1 MKKKVL
7 TNTYLREATKYQI
20 KLFLDEDDMFVSVK
34 RLIKVTDKFIIRHG
48 IVAMDNGY
56 YIIEMIPKKDNYAL
70 RIFLDDKKKIIEYYF
85 DIIKNSGIDE
95 EYKVPYFN
103 DLYVDITLLAKTGEV
118 NVLDEE
124 EFIDAYKHGDIDK
137 KDYDLVVKM
146 KKRLLK
152 EIKEGT
158 NKLLNVDLSKYLD
171 NF

>member
-20 KLFLDEDDMFVSVK
+20 KLFLDEEDLYVSVK
-34 RLIKVTDKFIIRHG
+34 KLINLTDKFIIKHG

-56 YIIEMIPKKDNYAL
+56 YIVEMIPKNDNYAL
-70 RIFLDDKKKIIEYYF
+70 RVFLDDKKNIIEYYF
-85 DIIKNSGIDE
+85 DIIKSSGIDE

-103 DLYVDITLLAKTGEV
+103 DLYLDITLLAKTGEI
-118 NVLDEE
+118 NVLDEK
-124 EFIDAYKHGDIDK
+124 EFIDAYKQGDIDK
-137 KDYDLVVKM
+137 KDYDLVIKM

-152 EIKEGT
+152 EIKDGT
-158 NKLLNVDLSKYLD
+158 NKLLNIDLSKYLD

>member
-20 KLFLDEDDMFVSVK
+20 KLFLDEDDLYVSVK
-34 RLIKVTDKFIIRHG
+34 KLINLTDKFIIKHG

-56 YIIEMIPKKDNYAL
+56 YIVEMIPKNDNYAL
-70 RIFLDDKKKIIEYYF
+70 RVFLDDKKNIIEYYF

-103 DLYVDITLLAKTGEV
+103 DLYLDITLLKETGEI
-118 NVLDEE
+118 NVLDEK
-124 EFIDAYKHGDIDK
+124 EFIDAYKQGDINK
-137 KDYDLVVKM
+137 QDYDIVIKM

-152 EIKEGT
+152 EIKDGT
-158 NKLLNVDLSKYLD
+158 NKLLNIDLIKYLD

>member
-20 KLFLDEDDMFVSVK
+20 KLFLDEEDLYVSVK
-34 RLIKVTDKFIIRHG
+34 KLINLTDKFIIKHG

-56 YIIEMIPKKDNYAL
+56 YIVEMIPKNDNYAL
-70 RIFLDDKKKIIEYYF
+70 RVFLDDNKNIIEYYF

-95 EYKVPYFN
+95 DYKVPYFN
-103 DLYVDITLLAKTGEV
+103 DLYLDITLLAKTGEI
-118 NVLDEE
+118 NVLDEK
-124 EFIDAYKHGDIDK
+124 EFIDAYKQGDIDK
-137 KDYDLVVKM
+137 KDYDLVIKM

-152 EIKEGT
+152 EIKDGT
-158 NKLLNVDLSKYLD
+158 NKLLNIDLSKYLD